1 MKIHPHCFPR
11 HVAEAMA
18 PADPDEP
25 PARKAKVRRAKHRRM
40 VGYTLGRWGHCG
52 CSSCN
57 GRSWKR
63 DVIDAYGR
71 RKRHRRSQYR
81 IVEG

>member
-1 MKIHPHCFPR
+1 MKLNARDFGR
-11 HVAEAMA
+11 RVAEAML
-18 PADPDEP
+18 PVDPDEP
-25 PARKAKVRRAKHRRM
+25 PARKPKIRRAKHRVL

-63 DVIDAYGR
+63 DVIIDGRR
-71 RKRHRRSQYR
+71 RKRHRRTQYR
-81 IVEG
+81 VNEA